1 MLDKQHEVWYQARQQ
16 DPPRKVRIL
25 LFDQAIQ
32 LYDAADES
40 FIGAFAVGGIR
51 LIETSA
57 GAALLQLLPDG
68 YERLTVSVNHLLWP
82 ELNQK
87 LSNTGKFST
96 KAKKHWKWPV
106 LLLVIAGG
114 LLGIYF
120 LLISLITGIGL
131 QLVSTEKE
139 RELGEMIYASM
150 AEGLKIDSA
159 ATDKLTLFANEL
171 KLSEEYKLNF
181 TVVDEKEIN
190 AFAIPGGRIVVYK
203 GILEEMKEPEELV
216 ALLGHE
222 ASHVNERHSLRSIL
236 RQLSGSVLL
245 SMVFG
250 DLGSIGSAVVGQ
262 ADQLRSLSYSR
273 SLEEEAD
280 ASAMDLMRGNK
291 VDPRGMIGLMDR
303 LKKAESGAKLPGFLS
318 THPLTTDRKATAEK
332 YIRQFPQTYETP
344 APIAESWKQLRN
356 SISGLGKN
364 EW

>member
-16 DPPRKVRIL
+16 EPPRQVRIL

-32 LYDAADES
+32 LYDALDES
-40 FIGAFAVGGIR
+40 FIGAFAVGSIR
-51 LIETSA
+51 LVEA
-57 GAALLQLLPDG
+57 NEGEALLQLLPDG

-87 LSNTGKFST
+87 LSNTRKFST

-106 LLLVIAGG
+106 LLLIIAGG
-114 LLGIYF
+114 LIGIYF

-131 QLVSTEKE
+131 QLVSTETE

-150 AEGLKIDSA
+150 AEGLKIDTA
-159 ATDKLTLFANEL
+159 ATEKLIRFADEL
-171 KLSEEYKLNF
+171 KLSDQYKMEF

-190 AFAIPGGRIVVYK
+190 AFAIPGGHIVVYK
-203 GILEEMKEPEELV
+203 GILAEMDEPEELV

-250 DLGSIGSAVVGQ
+250 DLGSIGGAVVGQ

-280 ASAMDLMRGNK
+280 ASAMELMRNNK

-303 LKKAESGAKLPGFLS
+303 LKKAESGTALPGFLS
-318 THPLTTDRKATAEK
+318 THPLTKDRKSTAEK
-332 YIRQFPQTYETP
+332 YILKFPQTFETP
-344 APIAESWKQLRN
+344 EPIETSWKQLR
-356 SISGLGKN
+356 SSLEDSVQN